1 MGARRNSRS
10 EVSSLHNASDLH
22 GTFRYPGAQTDLAG
36 QRGTPTPEG
45 LQSNLRPFCLGN
57 RNIG

>member
-1 MGARRNSRS
+1 LRS
-10 EVSSLHNASDLH
+10 
-22 GTFRYPGAQTDLAG
+22 PGAQKDLSE

-57 RNIG
+57 TNID